1 MEAILVCLL
10 KTHFYSL
17 TCDHM
22 PHLFGTLLDALSW
35 PHLFQVPEVSE
46 VISSVG
52 SNQLHTGVTRE
63 PLGSSPRASWSMSRC
78 GPLQFCAC
86 TQAHTAGTMEGLGP
100 TGSVVISERWRVVG
114 TFILLSPTRWMEL
127 GWSLFS
133 LRGDGPVRVGN
144 GSHLGEAG
152 SAVARIGLPAS
163 LPPPPLTL
171 ASRDHP
177 SS

>member
-63 PLGSSPRASWSMSRC
+63 PLGSSPRAS
-78 GPLQFCAC
+78 
-86 TQAHTAGTMEGLGP
+86 
-100 TGSVVISERWRVVG
+100 
-114 TFILLSPTRWMEL
+114 
-127 GWSLFS
+127 
-133 LRGDGPVRVGN
+133 
-144 GSHLGEAG
+144 
-152 SAVARIGLPAS
+152 
-163 LPPPPLTL
+163 
-171 ASRDHP
+171 
-177 SS
+177 